1 MKKTLALM
9 AAFGLAATWF
19 GCRAA
24 TDSTT
29 PISHATTPT
38 TETVSSE
45 STSSDLTL
53 VSLKVPNMT

>member
-1 MKKTLALM
+1 MKKTLTLIAAL
-9 AAFGLAATWF
+9 GLAATWF

-29 PISHATTPT
+29 PISHATTPA
-38 TETVSSE
+38 TETSSSD
-45 STSSDLTL
+45 STASDLTL